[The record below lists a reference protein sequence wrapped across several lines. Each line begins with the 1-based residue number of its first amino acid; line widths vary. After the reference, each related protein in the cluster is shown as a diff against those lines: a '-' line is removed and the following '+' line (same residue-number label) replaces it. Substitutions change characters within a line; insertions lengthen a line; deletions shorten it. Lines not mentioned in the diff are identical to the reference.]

1 MERKAMDAYLQHA
14 TLNLI
19 TMAIAAELARV
30 SPAAK
35 PPYLGKANRPLIVL
49 PDLPIRACLE
59 SNL

>member
-1 MERKAMDAYLQHA
+1 MERKAVDAYLQHA

-35 PPYLGKANRPLIVL
+35 PPYLGKGIQMQMKNRI
-49 PDLPIRACLE
+49 IAE
-59 SNL
+59 